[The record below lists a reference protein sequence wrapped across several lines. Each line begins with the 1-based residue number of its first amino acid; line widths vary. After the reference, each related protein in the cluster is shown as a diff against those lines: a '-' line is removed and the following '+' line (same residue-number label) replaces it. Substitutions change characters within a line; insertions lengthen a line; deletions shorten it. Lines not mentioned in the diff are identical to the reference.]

1 MTMYAVAR
9 GRVEHKGAFGLPQTA
24 EQVLGCREVEPGDY
38 KLAHGY
44 VEMNMA
50 IGPDDSVSVATDSI
64 MSGQTVRSIEFGGST
79 LELPVFQSRSS
90 VLSVTPKWAEAALV
104 VGPDKNGITLS
115 LERHANKMVAPVA
128 IGTLKIET
136 ALNPR
141 YALKNKLTT
150 FGGAGS
156 G

>member
-1 MTMYAVAR
+1 MYAVAR

-64 MSGQTVRSIEFGGST
+64 MSGLTVRGIEFGGST
-79 LELPVFQSRSS
+79 LKLPALQSRSS
-90 VLSVTPKWAEAALV
+90 VLSVTPKWTEAALV
-104 VGPDKNGITLS
+104 VGPDKKGITLS

-128 IGTLKIET
+128 IGTLRIEN

-141 YALKNKLTT
+141 HALKNKPIPG
-150 FGGAGS
+150 GGAGHE
-156 G
+156 